1 MQNACSKPIYAETIR
16 SVEKMTEIVYFATVY
31 LTIPAVMMPSCLIT
45 VYNYFILDLKEES
58 FFLPLPQAFVLQL
71 FFHLFD
77 ENTEEFECNDLFFLV
92 FHSTGKR
99 FLAIRWSSSMN
110 LYTNFVRVYFYHR
123 FCAFWLAHVG
133 S

>member
-58 FFLPLPQAFVLQL
+58 FFLPLPQAFVLQF

-77 ENTEEFECNDLFFLV
+77 DNTEEFECNDLFF
-92 FHSTGKR
+92 
-99 FLAIRWSSSMN
+99 
-110 LYTNFVRVYFYHR
+110 
-123 FCAFWLAHVG
+123 
-133 S
+133 